1 MEDKLSKKWGLMV
14 SKIRKLEKLRREIEE
29 SEKIDLDKCEDTII
43 EGLDGRITQNLLE
56 IESFLREVIRE
67 GKR

>member
-43 EGLDGRITQNLLE
+43 EGLDERITQNLLE